1 MNISF
6 SPRDARKVLV
16 GIRSCVGVGSL
27 VAPRKLGALFG
38 VDVENNEAAIYPL
51 RLFGARELFMAAP
64 FVLGASEEIN
74 TLALQGGIAVDGAD
88 VLAATA
94 AGATGGLEKRS
105 AVMAGAVAVVAV
117 GLGIYALTTGSLRG
131 MPLRFVIIGGGPAGV
146 AAATYAARLGA
157 EVTLIERDV
166 LGGAANLWDCIPSK
180 AMIAT
185 GATFNQ
191 VGAAGGMGVRVA
203 DSRWTSTR
211 CAAASVP
218 SPSR

>member
-6 SPRDARKVLV
+6 TPRDARKVLV

-64 FVLGASEEIN
+64 FVLGASEEIA

-117 GLGIYALTTGSLRG
+117 GLGAYALTDR
-131 MPLRFVIIGGGPAGV
+131 
-146 AAATYAARLGA
+146 
-157 EVTLIERDV
+157 
-166 LGGAANLWDCIPSK
+166 
-180 AMIAT
+180 
-185 GATFNQ
+185 
-191 VGAAGGMGVRVA
+191 
-203 DSRWTSTR
+203 
-211 CAAASVP
+211 
-218 SPSR
+218 